1 MGIWFMAELPVG
13 YIGLHLLID
22 LTRSGGGG
30 DVQFLLTVYRST
42 KKIYC
47 VGKISS
53 EFLHL
58 LQLLA
63 R

>member
-1 MGIWFMAELPVG
+1 MGLWFMAELPVG

-22 LTRSGGGG
+22 LTRRGGG
-30 DVQFLLTVYRST
+30 VQFLLTVYRST
-42 KKIYC
+42 KNIYC